1 MIIVVIVLN
10 IIRITM
16 SLILNLSYEESADK
30 TQIVLR
36 DTSTGWGTDGDPGI
50 AAIDVA
56 TITFTLDTEVNIVA
70 VISVFTA
77 SGGDQ
82 DLLVFTLDAGDLGGT
97 SGEEIVDAVYLLDYS
112 VDTAPSTGPWDMTSK
127 IAPIIGFVM
136 VIVYEG
142 LINAPDAIASMTLLN
157 EYKDQDWED
166 IVRPLVDYAHYE
178 ALFATDDEAR
188 ILYVTNIFVAL
199 QNRLNSLS

>member
-1 MIIVVIVLN
+1 
-10 IIRITM
+10 M
-16 SLILNLSYEESADK
+16 SLILNLSYEQSADK

-36 DTSTGWGTDGDPGI
+36 DTSTGYGTGGDPGV
-50 AAIDVA
+50 AAVDVA
-56 TITFTLDTEVNIVA
+56 TITFTLDTEVYTVD
-70 VISVFTA
+70 VMSVFTA

-97 SGEEIVDAVYLLDYS
+97 SGEEITDAIYLLDYS
-112 VDTAPSTGPWDMTSK
+112 VDTAPSSGPWDMISK
-127 IAPIIGFVM
+127 IAPVIGFAM
-136 VIVYEG
+136 VTVYEG
-142 LINAPDAIASMTLLN
+142 LINAPDVIASMTLLN

-178 ALFATDDEAR
+178 AIFATDDEAR